1 MARDVIN
8 PEVQVFLNSSPVKMI
23 TGGEERDAVSG
34 ETYQSIDPSTGSILA
49 EIAKGS
55 EADVDIAVQEAR
67 KAFESGW
74 ADMLPARREGLLR
87 AFAAQIEKHAEELAQ
102 LESLD
107 NGKPIFH
114 TRAIDA
120 RASAANLYHAAG
132 LPTKIKGKVHP
143 VSIPGHFVY
152 SVREPI
158 GVVAIILPWNYP
170 LIHAMQKA
178 GPALAC
184 GNTVLIKPASD
195 ASLAVIRLGQLAME
209 AGLPAGVFNVIT
221 GPGGTIGKA
230 LAQHKGIEKV
240 QMTGSTAVGKSV
252 ISASAGNVKRLALE
266 LGSKAPNCIFSD
278 ADMEKAI
285 QGAFDAAFGN
295 TGQSCVAGCRLFV
308 QRPVYKKV
316 LDGLIEKA
324 KTVRVGDA
332 LDPETE
338 IGPIVNR
345 KQYET
350 IEGYINSGKTS
361 GGTLHCGGKRLE
373 APAVPEGGYYLPPT
387 IFSDVDDK
395 AVISIEE
402 IFGPILTIYPFDSED
417 ELVKRANDTNYGLA
431 SGIWTSDVA
440 RAHRVAAKLK
450 SGVVWVNTYDMFQP
464 NVPFGGFKQSGYG
477 RDNGE
482 EAIEAFTEVK
492 SVWIKTG

>member
-1 MARDVIN
+1 
-8 PEVQVFLNSSPVKMI
+8 
-23 TGGEERDAVSG
+23 
-34 ETYQSIDPSTGSILA
+34 
-49 EIAKGS
+49 
-55 EADVDIAVQEAR
+55 
-67 KAFESGW
+67 
-74 ADMLPARREGLLR
+74 
-87 AFAAQIEKHAEELAQ
+87 
-102 LESLD
+102 
-107 NGKPIFH
+107 
-114 TRAIDA
+114 
-120 RASAANLYHAAG
+120 
-132 LPTKIKGKVHP
+132 
-143 VSIPGHFVY
+143 
-152 SVREPI
+152 
-158 GVVAIILPWNYP
+158 
-170 LIHAMQKA
+170 
-178 GPALAC
+178 
-184 GNTVLIKPASD
+184 
-195 ASLAVIRLGQLAME
+195 
-209 AGLPAGVFNVIT
+209 
-221 GPGGTIGKA
+221 
-230 LAQHKGIEKV
+230 
-240 QMTGSTAVGKSV
+240 
-252 ISASAGNVKRLALE
+252 
-266 LGSKAPNCIFSD
+266 
-278 ADMEKAI
+278 
-285 QGAFDAAFGN
+285 
-295 TGQSCVAGCRLFV
+295 
-308 QRPVYKKV
+308 VYKKV